1 MRLNGF
7 DEGVLGNI
15 SFHGPQSTTG
25 RAIIPKNIKANQTM
39 NFTTSAS
46 FIWTRY

>member
-1 MRLNGF
+1 MRLNVFWG
-7 DEGVLGNI
+7 GVLTNI

-46 FIWTRY
+46 LIRTRY